1 VFVLIIGFTWILA
14 APAFPEVHH
23 FLKIA
28 VLLLVPF
35 LLQPGMTAS
44 SGGIPWSSHHGDS

>member
-28 VLLLVPF
+28 VLLLVLF
-35 LLQPGMTAS
+35 LLEPGMAAW
-44 SGGIPWSSHHGDS
+44 SGGTLWSSRHGNS